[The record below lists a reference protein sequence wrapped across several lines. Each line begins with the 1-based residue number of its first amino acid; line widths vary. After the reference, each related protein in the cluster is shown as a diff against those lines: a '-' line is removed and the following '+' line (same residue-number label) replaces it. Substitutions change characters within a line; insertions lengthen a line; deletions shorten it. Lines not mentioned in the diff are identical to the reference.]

1 MGKLGKERKRR
12 RLLNAT
18 TEKVLV
24 EHEEENRVLEFGGLI
39 SAEDMATTIRSLNT
53 LKDHPDLI
61 RSKEF
66 KQLRAVMH
74 LANEA
79 AFAVT
84 GKGTYYIIGAKRFHL
99 LISHFTRFNTER
111 KNIRCSYRRS
121 LGRRTNCF
129 S

>member
-12 RLLNAT
+12 RLLQTN
-18 TEKVLV
+18 EDQVLA
-24 EHEEENRVLEFGGLI
+24 EHEEDNGALEYGGLI
-39 SAEDMATTIRSLNT
+39 AAEDMNTTIRCLNT
-53 LKDHPDLI
+53 LKDHPDLV

-74 LANEA
+74 LVHES

-84 GKGTYYIIGAKRFHL
+84 GKGIG
-99 LISHFTRFNTER
+99 
-111 KNIRCSYRRS
+111 YRVS
-121 LGRRTNCF
+121 